1 MSFRDDVK
9 VGSIGTVYDVP
20 VFDDDQAP
28 ANFDP
33 SAAVVKQL
41 IFKMPGQD
49 VLLTRDATAVQKTVD
64 GTAGVWCL
72 RYTVVAADVTAYVDA
87 STGGFHQA
95 AGVVQVEP
103 YLDFGAN
110 QKWPGSTVKLDR
122 RGRQLRVVA
131 RLSA

>member
-1 MSFRDDVK
+1 MSVRIDVL

-20 VFDDDQAP
+20 VYDDDQAP

-33 SAAVVKQL
+33 SAATVKQL

-49 VLLTRDATAVQKTVD
+49 VLLTRTATAVQKTVD
-64 GTAGVWCL
+64 DTANVWCL
-72 RYTVVAADVTAYVDA
+72 RYTVVAADVQAYVDA
-87 STGGFHQA
+87 TTGGFHQA
-95 AGVVQVEP
+95 AGVVQIEP
-103 YLDFGAN
+103 YLEFSSA

-122 RGRQLRVVA
+122 RGRQLRVIA